1 MKGHDISLKCSRQ
14 MQRLRVSYLANVL
27 THHNTILK
35 SLRVDGNKMV
45 NDSSVDA
52 LVEML
57 KQNPTLNRLDIEKC
71 KLSDQGK
78 EKLRQIVRSKKDFD
92 LGV

>member
-1 MKGHDISLKCSRQ
+1 

-92 LGV
+92 LEV